1 MKGDAKLIET
11 LNSLLADELTAI
23 SQYMVHAEMCANWGY
38 NKLHEHFEKRAFTEM
53 RHAEK
58 LIERILFLEGRPIVS
73 NLKEMHIGS
82 EVPNQLNNDYALELS
97 AITAYNNAIKLA
109 GELNDNATRELLISI
124 LNDEDKH
131 VDEIETLKDQINQL
145 GIQLFLSKQ
154 I

>member
-38 NKLHEHFEKRAFTEM
+38 KKLHDSFEKRAFTEM
-53 RHAEK
+53 KHAEK
-58 LIERILFLEGRPIVS
+58 LIERIIFLEGKPIVS
-73 NLKEMHIGS
+73 NLREMHIGS
-82 EVPNQLNNDYALELS
+82 EVPNQLNNDYALELN
-97 AITAYNNAIKLA
+97 AVAAYNNAIKLA
-109 GELNDNATRELLISI
+109 GELNDNATRELLINI

-131 VDEIETLKDQINQL
+131 VDEIEQLKDQINQL
-145 GIQLFLSKQ
+145 GIQLFLSAQ

>member
-1 MKGDAKLIET
+1 MKGDAKLIEA

-53 RHAEK
+53 KHAEK

-109 GELNDNATRELLISI
+109 GEINDNATRELLISI

>member
-11 LNSLLADELTAI
+11 LNSLLTDELTAI

-38 NKLHEHFEKRAFTEM
+38 KKLHEHFEKRAFTEM
-53 RHAEK
+53 KHAEK

-73 NLKEMHIGS
+73 NLREMHIGS
-82 EVPNQLNNDYALELS
+82 EVPNQLNNDYALELN

-109 GELNDNATRELLISI
+109 GELNDHATRELLISI

-145 GIQLFLSKQ
+145 GIQLFLSTQ

>member
-1 MKGDAKLIET
+1 MKGDPRLIEI
-11 LNSLLADELTAI
+11 LNSLLSDELTAI

-38 NKLHEHFEKRAFTEM
+38 KKLHESFEKRAFTEM

-82 EVPNQLNNDYALELS
+82 EVQNQLNNDYALELS
-97 AITAYNNAIKLA
+97 AISAYNNAIKVA
-109 GELNDNATRELLISI
+109 GEVNDNATREVLINI

-131 VDEIETLKDQINQL
+131 VDELEQLRDLINQMGL
-145 GIQLFLSKQ
+145 QLFLSTQ
-154 I
+154 L

>member
-1 MKGDAKLIET
+1 MKGDVKLIET

-38 NKLHEHFEKRAFTEM
+38 KKLHEHFEKRAFTEM

-58 LIERILFLEGRPIVS
+58 LIERILFLEGKPIVS
-73 NLKEMHIGS
+73 NLREMHIGS
-82 EVPNQLNNDYALELS
+82 EVPNQLNNDLALELG

-131 VDEIETLKDQINQL
+131 VDEIEQLKDQINQI
-145 GIQLFLSKQ
+145 GIQLFLSTQ

>member
-23 SQYMVHAEMCANWGY
+23 SQYMVHAEMCANWGFK
-38 NKLHEHFEKRAFTEM
+38 KLHEHFEKRAFTEM
-53 RHAEK
+53 KHAEK

-73 NLKEMHIGS
+73 NLREMHIGS
-82 EVPNQLNNDYALELS
+82 EVPNQLNNDYALELG
-97 AITAYNNAIKLA
+97 AISAYNNAIKLA

-124 LNDEDKH
+124 LNDEDRH
-131 VDEIETLKDQINQL
+131 VDEIETLRDQINQL
-145 GIQLFLSKQ
+145 GIQIFLSTQ

>member
-38 NKLHEHFEKRAFTEM
+38 KKLHESFEKRAFTEM
-53 RHAEK
+53 KHAEK
-58 LIERILFLEGRPIVS
+58 LIERIIFLEGKPIVS
-73 NLKEMHIGS
+73 NLREMHIGS
-82 EVPNQLNNDYALELS
+82 EVPNQLNNDYALELN
-97 AITAYNNAIKLA
+97 AVAAYNNAIKLA
-109 GELNDNATRELLISI
+109 GELNDNATRELLINI

-131 VDEIETLKDQINQL
+131 VDEIEQLKDQINQL
-145 GIQLFLSKQ
+145 GIQLFLSTQ

>member
-1 MKGDAKLIET
+1 MKGDVKLIET

-38 NKLHEHFEKRAFTEM
+38 KKLHEHFEKRAFTEM

-58 LIERILFLEGRPIVS
+58 LIERILFLEGKPIVS
-73 NLKEMHIGS
+73 NLREMHIGS
-82 EVPNQLNNDYALELS
+82 EVTNQLNNDLALELG

-131 VDEIETLKDQINQL
+131 VDEIEQLKDQINQI
-145 GIQLFLSKQ
+145 GIQLFLSTQ

>member
-38 NKLHEHFEKRAFTEM
+38 KKLHEHFEKRAFTEM
-53 RHAEK
+53 KHAEK

-73 NLKEMHIGS
+73 NLREMHIGS
-82 EVPNQLNNDYALELS
+82 EVPNQLNNDYALELG

-145 GIQLFLSKQ
+145 GLQLFLSTQ

>member
-38 NKLHEHFEKRAFTEM
+38 KKLHESFEKRAFTEM
-53 RHAEK
+53 KHAEK
-58 LIERILFLEGRPIVS
+58 LIERIIFLEGKPIVS
-73 NLKEMHIGS
+73 NLREMHIGS
-82 EVPNQLNNDYALELS
+82 EIPNQLNNDYALELN
-97 AITAYNNAIKLA
+97 AIAAYNNAIKLA
-109 GELNDNATRELLISI
+109 GDLNDNATREILINI

-131 VDEIETLKDQINQL
+131 VDEIEQLRDQINQL
-145 GIQLFLSKQ
+145 GLQLFLSTQ

>member
-38 NKLHEHFEKRAFTEM
+38 KKLHESFEKRAFTEM
-53 RHAEK
+53 KHAEK
-58 LIERILFLEGRPIVS
+58 LIERIIFLEGKPIVS
-73 NLKEMHIGS
+73 NLREMHIGS
-82 EVPNQLNNDYALELS
+82 EVPNQLNNDYALELN
-97 AITAYNNAIKLA
+97 AVAAYNNAIKLA
-109 GELNDNATRELLISI
+109 GELNDNATRELLINI

-131 VDEIETLKDQINQL
+131 VDEIEQLKDQINQL
-145 GIQLFLSKQ
+145 GIQLFLSVQ